1 VPYNYIMGHHHHHGE
16 VKGKNLGITILLNVG
31 ITVSQLIGGIISG
44 STALI
49 SDALHN
55 FSDVITLIISY
66 VANLLAHRK
75 AQTLD
80 KTFGYKRAEI
90 VAALI
95 NATTLI
101 VLAVFLIYEAILR
114 FIHPK
119 EIHGNT
125 VIWLALLS
133 IALNGVSVLLVK
145 NDAKHNINM
154 RSAYIHL
161 FSDMLTSVAVLVGG
175 LLIKYKAWYWVDP
188 TLTLLI
194 AGYLLY
200 ISWDILLE
208 SLRIIMQFAPKDID
222 IAQVEKSVT
231 QLPSVKNIHHVHIWQ
246 LNDKNY
252 HLEAHIE
259 FYKDI
264 KLSEFDTIC
273 EQIEQL
279 LSDKFN
285 INHTNIQP
293 EWKRDDPKE
302 YIIPD

>member
-1 VPYNYIMGHHHHHGE
+1 MGHNHQHGE
-16 VKGKNLGITILLNVG
+16 VKGKRLGITIVLNMG
-31 ITVSQLIGGIISG
+31 ITISQLIGGILSS

-55 FSDVITLIISY
+55 FSDVVSLIISY
-66 VANLLAHRK
+66 IANLLTHRK

-95 NATTLI
+95 NSTTLI
-101 VLAVFLIYEAILR
+101 ILAAFLIYEAVER

-133 IALNGVSVLLVK
+133 IVLNGLSVLLIK
-145 NDAKHNINM
+145 SDAENNINM
-154 RSAYIHL
+154 KSAYLHL
-161 FSDMLTSVAVLVGG
+161 FTDMLTSIAVLIGG
-175 LLIKYKAWYWVDP
+175 LLMKYYHWYWVDP
-188 TLTLLI
+188 VLTLMI

-200 ISWDILLE
+200 MSWEILIE

-222 IAQVEKSVT
+222 IEQLEKEIT
-231 QLPSVKNIHHVHIWQ
+231 QIPGVKNIHHVHIWQ
-246 LNDKNY
+246 LNDKSY
-252 HLEAHIE
+252 HLEGHVE
-259 FYKDI
+259 FNKDI
-264 KLSEFDTIC
+264 RLSEFDKIC
-273 EQIEQL
+273 EKIEKIL
-279 LSDKFN
+279 MDKFK

-302 YIIPD
+302 YIIPDQ

>member
-1 VPYNYIMGHHHHHGE
+1 MSHHHHHNE
-16 VKGKNLGITILLNVG
+16 VSGNRLKLTVLLNVG

-55 FSDVITLIISY
+55 FSDVISLVISY
-66 VANLLAHRK
+66 IANLLAHRK
-75 AQTLD
+75 EQTLD

-95 NATTLI
+95 NSTTLI
-101 VLAVFLIYEAILR
+101 VLAIFLIYEAIMR

-133 IALNGVSVLLVK
+133 IVLNGLSVLLIK
-145 NDAKHNINM
+145 SDAKDNINM
-154 RSAYIHL
+154 RSAYLHL
-161 FSDMLTSVAVLVGG
+161 FSDMLTSVAVLIGG
-175 LLIKYKAWYWVDP
+175 LLIKFKNFYIIDP
-188 TLTLLI
+188 ILTLFI

-200 ISWDILLE
+200 MSWDILKT

-222 IAQVEKSVT
+222 IVKLEKEIT
-231 QLPSVKNIHHVHIWQ
+231 KIEGVKNIHHVHIWQ
-246 LNDKNY
+246 LNDKSY
-252 HLEAHIE
+252 HLEGHVE
-259 FYKDI
+259 FNKDI
-264 KLSEFDTIC
+264 KLSEFDKIC
-273 EQIEQL
+273 EKIEEVL
-279 LSDKFN
+279 LEKFK

-293 EWKRDDPKE
+293 EWHRDDPKD
-302 YIIPD
+302 YIIPDH

>member
-1 VPYNYIMGHHHHHGE
+1 MGHQHHHGE
-16 VKGKNLGITILLNVG
+16 VKGTRLGITILLNIG

-66 VANLLAHRK
+66 IANLLAHRK
-75 AQTLD
+75 EQTLD

-125 VIWLALLS
+125 VIWLAVLS
-133 IALNGVSVLLVK
+133 IVLNGLSVLLIK
-145 NDAKHNINM
+145 SDAKNNINM
-154 RSAYIHL
+154 RSAYVHL

-175 LLIKYKAWYWVDP
+175 LLIRFKGWYWVDP
-188 TLTLLI
+188 VLTLLI

-208 SLRIIMQFAPKDID
+208 SLRIIMQFAPKDIA
-222 IAQVEKSVT
+222 IAEVEKAVT

-252 HLEAHIE
+252 HMEAHIE
-259 FYKDI
+259 FNKDI
-264 KLSEFDTIC
+264 KLSEFDEIC
-273 EQIEQL
+273 ERIEKL
-279 LSDKFN
+279 LKEQFN

-293 EWKRDDPKE
+293 EWHRDDPKE
-302 YIIPD
+302 YIIVD